1 MSSENYEQ
9 KLADRLKAANQ
20 KNGGETMTQPE
31 QRPRLRRQTAVRLP
45 AVMYEL
51 RGDTERATI
60 SEHRLR
66 IQRISGPIM
75 TEEARRL
82 RRERVNA
89 RIRDMVFDRIN
100 GEHHVTKQIEE

>member
-1 MSSENYEQ
+1 MSAENYES
-9 KLADRLKAANQ
+9 KLVGHPQTGNQ
-20 KNGGETMTQPE
+20 RNGDEMIAQLE
-31 QRPRLRRQTAVRLP
+31 QRPRLRRQIAVRLP

-51 RGDTERATI
+51 RGDNERGTI

-75 TEEARRL
+75 TEEAKRL

-89 RIRDMVFDRIN
+89 RIRDMIFDRIN
-100 GEHHVTKQIEE
+100 GEHRVTKQIEE